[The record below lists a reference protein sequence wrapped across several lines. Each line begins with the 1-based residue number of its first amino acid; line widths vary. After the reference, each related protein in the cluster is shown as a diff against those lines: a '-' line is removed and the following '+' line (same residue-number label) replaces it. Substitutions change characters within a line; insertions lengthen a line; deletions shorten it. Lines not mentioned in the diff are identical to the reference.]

1 MITLRQAVAFA
12 PPQPDPLP
20 QAASTRTRHRHFRR
34 LARYR
39 QACALLSALR
49 FLCLIPLLPSTPVQL
64 LPSVLLLREQLFSC
78 SDAYASRRAS
88 LLCEPS
94 AAFGAPHYAV
104 HHPSHDVIVDL
115 VDFPTQPPLARL
127 VELLPPEDSTALAN
141 PDTYTIVLYG
151 PPSAPPPAVRF
162 LGAPSELPRLYRSL
176 LAHGMASWIPPTS
189 VRATTGV
196 FCVPKSPTVLRLIF
210 DGRPGNLL
218 LHDPPWIDLPTPDY
232 LTALE
237 LGPHDT
243 LFIGKQDLASYF
255 YSLRIPDWLGAYYV
269 LPAIDDATAEALGA
283 RAPCTRLAL
292 SVLPMGCSWAVYW
305 AQRAHL
311 HACAS
316 VLDAFH
322 PTLLARSL
330 HSSVI
335 DLHAAVIIDDF
346 NILSTDAARGCAL
359 QAALDSAYLR
369 SRLHQKFSKRRAM
382 TSAPTAVA
390 GMLIDGVT
398 GLLRPTMELLLDL
411 ERDTLALLRSARV
424 SGEALSAVMG
434 GWAWVALACRPLF
447 AVFHAVYIFI
457 QRFFDQATPLWH
469 SAADELTAA
478 LGLLPLVQCDL
489 RAPWAPW
496 ALATDAS
503 EHGVGVVAASV
514 SAAEQRRVARASVVL
529 PEGLG
534 SDVPFLGSHWPWR
547 IWVAAPWSFSIA
559 HNTVL
564 ELQALLTGISALVSR
579 PSGQGVRVLVFCDNS
594 AVVGAVA
601 KGRSSASSLSPLL
614 RKLTALL
621 LVWHVR
627 LEIRYVHTSS
637 NPADGPSRT
646 FRPSF

>member
-1 MITLRQAVAFA
+1 MTDEKAGSRPPRRSSKGPSTAVLQRLQRQGESVADVRAALQAYLRRGGHDPDTAPSPSTFQAFA
-12 PPQPDPLP
+12 K
-20 QAASTRTRHRHFRR
+20 TRTRK
-34 LARYR
+34 
-39 QACALLSALR
+39 QSA
-49 FLCLIPLLPSTPVQL
+49 TPVV
-64 LPSVLLLREQLFSC
+64 P
-78 SDAYASRRAS
+78 RRRS
-88 LLCEPS
+88 PR
-94 AAFGAPHYAV
+94 
-104 HHPSHDVIVDL
+104 
-115 VDFPTQPPLARL
+115 PLAD
-127 VELLPPEDSTALAN
+127 P
-141 PDTYTIVLYG
+141 
-151 PPSAPPPAVRF
+151 APPPAEDAEA
-162 LGAPSELPRLYRSL
+162 APAAQVQEP
-176 LAHGMASWIPPTS
+176 
-189 VRATTGV
+189 
-196 FCVPKSPTVLRLIF
+196 
-210 DGRPGNLL
+210 
-218 LHDPPWIDLPTPDY
+218 
-232 LTALE
+232 
-237 LGPHDT
+237 
-243 LFIGKQDLASYF
+243 
-255 YSLRIPDWLGAYYV
+255 
-269 LPAIDDATAEALGA
+269 LPAENDAEQAEDVY
-283 RAPCTRLAL
+283 LA
-292 SVLPMGCSWAVYW
+292 A
-305 AQRAHL
+305 
-311 HACAS
+311 
-316 VLDAFH
+316 
-322 PTLLARSL
+322 
-330 HSSVI
+330 
-335 DLHAAVIIDDF
+335 
-346 NILSTDAARGCAL
+346 AL
-359 QAALDSAYLR
+359 QAVEEDEDS
-369 SRLHQKFSKRRAM
+369 SD
-382 TSAPTAVA
+382 TAVA

-457 QRFFDQATPLWH
+457 QRFFDQATPLWR